1 MRDLLLPVH
10 IEGAAARGSV
20 VTLDATW
27 REVMS
32 RRDYPPLVRN
42 LLGEAMAAAAL
53 LCSTIKFDGALVL
66 QAQASAREAP
76 IRLLVV
82 ECRSDFRMRA
92 MAKLGVSPPELSTPT
107 MSTLL
112 GEGKLV
118 ITIDPKDGQASYQG
132 IVSLEGG
139 HLGAALEHY
148 MAHSEQ
154 LDTRIHLA
162 ADAHS
167 AAGLL
172 IQRVPAAGGNATA
185 DTDSNWQGAVA
196 LARTITPAE
205 LISLD
210 LTEIVRRLF
219 HQLDVRVFDARPTSF
234 ECTCSRE
241 RVAGM
246 LRMLGRAEVDDI
258 VAELGKIAVDC
269 DFCNQAYDFNAVDAA
284 RLFHADSAGSAGA
297 VH

>member
-1 MRDLLLPVH
+1 MRDLLLPFL

-185 DTDSNWQGAVA
+185 DTDSNWQGVVA

>member
-1 MRDLLLPVH
+1 
-10 IEGAAARGSV
+10 
-20 VTLDATW
+20 
-27 REVMS
+27 
-32 RRDYPPLVRN
+32 
-42 LLGEAMAAAAL
+42 
-53 LCSTIKFDGALVL
+53 
-66 QAQASAREAP
+66 
-76 IRLLVV
+76 
-82 ECRSDFRMRA
+82 

-246 LRMLGRAEVDDI
+246 LRMLGQAEVEDI

>member
-1 MRDLLLPVH
+1 MRDLLLPFL
-10 IEGAAARGSV
+10 IEAAGARGGV
-20 VTLDATW
+20 VSLDATW
-27 REVMS
+27 REVLS
-32 RRDYPPLVRN
+32 RRAYPPPVRN

-66 QAQASAREAP
+66 QAQASGREVP

-82 ECRSDFRMRA
+82 ECRSDYRMRA
-92 MAKLGVSPPELSTPT
+92 TAKLGASLADMPEPT

-162 ADAHS
+162 ADAHR
-167 AAGLL
+167 ATGMLM
-172 IQRVPAAGGNATA
+172 QRMPAASGGATPN
-185 DTDSNWQGAVA
+185 TDPNWQDAVA

-205 LISLD
+205 LLNLD
-210 LTEIVRRLF
+210 QTEIVRRLF

-246 LRMLGRAEVDDI
+246 LRLLGRAEVEDI

-269 DFCNQAYDFNAVDAA
+269 DFCNQAYAFDAVDAA
-284 RLFHADSAGSAGA
+284 RLFHPDPAGSAGA

>member
-1 MRDLLLPVH
+1 MRDLLLPFL

-139 HLGAALEHY
+139 HLSAALEHY

>member
-1 MRDLLLPVH
+1 MRDLLLPFL

-162 ADAHS
+162 ADAQS

-246 LRMLGRAEVDDI
+246 LRMLGQAEVEDI

>member
-1 MRDLLLPVH
+1 MKDLLLPFL
-10 IEGAAARGSV
+10 IEGAGARGSV
-20 VTLDATW
+20 VNLDATW

-53 LCSTIKFDGALVL
+53 LCSTIKFDGALLL
-66 QAQASAREAP
+66 QAQASGRETP

-92 MAKLGVSPPELSTPT
+92 TAKLGVLPLDVPMST

-118 ITIDPKDGQASYQG
+118 ITIDPKDGQSSYQG

-148 MAHSEQ
+148 MARSEQ

-162 ADAHS
+162 ADEQR
-167 AAGLL
+167 AAGML
-172 IQRVPAAGGNATA
+172 IQRVPDAGGGATSDIEA
-185 DTDSNWQGAVA
+185 KWLDAVA
-196 LARTITPAE
+196 LAHTITPAE
-205 LISLD
+205 LLSLD
-210 LTEIVRRLF
+210 QTEIVRRLF
-219 HQLDVRVFDARPTSF
+219 HQLDLRVFDGRPTRF

-246 LRMLGRAEVDDI
+246 LRMLGQAEVDDI
-258 VAELGKIAVDC
+258 VAELGRITVDC
-269 DFCNQAYDFNAVDAA
+269 DFCSQAYAFDAVDAA
-284 RLFHADSAGSAGA
+284 RLFHPGPAGTTGA